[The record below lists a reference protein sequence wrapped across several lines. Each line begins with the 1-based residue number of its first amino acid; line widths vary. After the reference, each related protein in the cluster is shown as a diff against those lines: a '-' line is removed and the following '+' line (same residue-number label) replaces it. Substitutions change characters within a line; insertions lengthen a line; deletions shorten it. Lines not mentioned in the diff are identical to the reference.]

1 MVRWMQGLMV
11 SLWLISTAQAS
22 LDVRLDKSRSQLGEP
37 LLLLIKS
44 ADDLSAL
51 DLSPIKQ
58 NFEIASQTINR
69 ASSKGRDQYLLEAT
83 LYPLRSGLLTVPPLI
98 VDTMRSRSVSVLIQ
112 PAPVSTLTWFPP
124 GMPMEREAT
133 VLHLEIRDDGN
144 LSWDTP
150 IQIDAPY
157 TMVRA
162 LPESTREESQDGIKR
177 VVHHFRWQILPL
189 KEGSLTVSFGLLGAH
204 RYAQRLRF
212 PVSSVSLNVR
222 PAPAYLPLNLPIG
235 KPEIRID
242 PRPQRLIAGKPVA
255 WNMYVHAPGLSAE
268 GANSLLQYTAPAGVR
283 FYPPNI
289 APVILDG
296 EEYLRITL
304 SFFADRTA
312 RSFPSIHLPYF
323 DQQQQRIETV
333 LLPASSLQV
342 RDLVRERLLAA
353 SMMVAGTVLLLAL
366 SWRGWRQW
374 RRIHA
379 KRRWLAQVSAAQTP
393 TLLYAALTKASPWQV
408 RSLRSLPSI
417 LKIDAR
423 EYKELER
430 IRFGTDNEQ
439 SLFPELKK
447 KWAHVIAKTPSRFFP
462 SQ

>member
-83 LYPLRSGLLTVPPLI
+83 LYPLRSGVLTIPKLTLGTV
-98 VDTMRSRSVSVLIQ
+98 RSRSLGILIQ
-112 PAPVSTLTWFPP
+112 PATITMLTWFPP

-289 APVILDG
+289 EPVILDG

-312 RSFPSIHLPYF
+312 RSFPSIRLPYF

-353 SMMVAGTVLLLAL
+353 SMVVAGTVLLVAL
-366 SWRGWRQW
+366 SWLGWRQW

-408 RSLRSLPSI
+408 RSLRGMPSI

-423 EYKELER
+423 EYAELER
-430 IRFGTDNEQ
+430 VRFGMANEQ

-447 KWAHVIAKTPSRFFP
+447 KWAHVIAKISSRFFP